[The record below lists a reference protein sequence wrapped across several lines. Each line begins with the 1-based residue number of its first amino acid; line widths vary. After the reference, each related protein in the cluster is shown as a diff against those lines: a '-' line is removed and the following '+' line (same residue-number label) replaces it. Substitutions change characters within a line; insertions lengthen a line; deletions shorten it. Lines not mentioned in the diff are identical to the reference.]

1 MSTADNLKKRLSLA
15 QIFTIP
21 NIISM
26 FRIVLILPMCWLYI
40 GKGNSIGAGIIL
52 AVSGI
57 SDILDGWV
65 ARKFHM
71 VSDLGKVL
79 DPISDKLTQG
89 AIVICLA
96 IRFPLIIVFLVT
108 FAVTELLK
116 FYFGYLCLKKKDSV
130 NSANWYGK
138 VNTVVV
144 FGIMAALMLFPQM
157 ESGISNGLIVT
168 MTLTNAVCF
177 ALYAKFYYDIFRK
190 QEDE

>member
-1 MSTADNLKKRLSLA
+1 MRMSTADNLKKRLSLA

-40 GKGNSIGAGIIL
+40 GKGG
-52 AVSGI
+52 
-57 SDILDGWV
+57 
-65 ARKFHM
+65 
-71 VSDLGKVL
+71 
-79 DPISDKLTQG
+79 
-89 AIVICLA
+89 
-96 IRFPLIIVFLVT
+96 
-108 FAVTELLK
+108 
-116 FYFGYLCLKKKDSV
+116 
-130 NSANWYGK
+130 
-138 VNTVVV
+138 TVVM